1 MNSGLNIVVNAHVRA
16 STKGEDIK
24 NNLEKL
30 EAPTVRLS
38 DLAIPEISWIVR
50 DPDTDL
56 KTHFKQLLRLYTSQE
71 TGMETSLSIGL
82 ALIGCVD
89 LNFAND
95 TRALLTRDAI
105 SIVPLSID
113 DFVQEHNF
121 TVDWRDVNDYID
133 MNQRHCIYV
142 ISLLLNL
149 IGKTLN
155 PTNYTPW
162 MERRTNS
169 YGAALGFERD
179 STDLIKYQPSLEF
192 CKRYNAEIRARWQ
205 LRRRCFLEAWAL
217 SKRTGPIGTAAATV
231 LVLLRGAELT
241 NFASIVQQLLV
252 LHPELMGW
260 NALAKYF
267 PNIIKAYRKYTA
279 MGDYADWIKLLLPD
293 EMVEEFKTTHL
304 KIPFTIARAVAEEY
318 GQTTLAQAEGA
329 DQSPAIQELVQE
341 AILIVK
347 VSQGARTIDTQ
358 SIRHW
363 RLGNYENKPLIS
375 LLDGTKPPTLSLPPI
390 PSTPTIQDR
399 MRGE

>member
-1 MNSGLNIVVNAHVRA
+1 MNSGIDIVVNAHVTA
-16 STKGEDIK
+16 ATKGEAIK
-24 NNLEKL
+24 NGLEKL
-30 EAPTVRLS
+30 ETPTVRLS

-50 DPDTDL
+50 EQGVDL

-71 TGMETSLSIGL
+71 TGMETSLSIGI

-89 LNFAND
+89 LNFATD
-95 TRALLTRDAI
+95 VKSLLTKEAI
-105 SIVPLSID
+105 SLVPLNIA
-113 DFVQEHNF
+113 DFTAEHNY
-121 TVDWRDVNDYID
+121 TVNWKDTSEYVE

-179 STDLIKYQPSLEF
+179 STELIKYQPSLEF

-205 LRRRCFLEAWAL
+205 LRRRCFMEAWVL
-217 SKRTGPIGTAAATV
+217 SMKTGPIGTAASTV

-267 PNIIKAYRKYTA
+267 PSIIKAYRKYAA
-279 MGDYADWIKLLLPD
+279 MGNYADWIKLLLPD
-293 EMVEEFKTTHL
+293 EMVEEFKTAHL

-347 VSQGARTIDTQ
+347 VSQGART
-358 SIRHW
+358 
-363 RLGNYENKPLIS
+363 
-375 LLDGTKPPTLSLPPI
+375 
-390 PSTPTIQDR
+390 
-399 MRGE
+399 